1 MTAYTGY
8 IAAIGT
14 SICWTFTSVFFTLS
28 GRQVGSPVVNR
39 TRLLLALIFS
49 IIMHTIMLGEVF
61 PFHAEPFRF
70 TWLGLS
76 ALIGY
81 VLGDA
86 SLFQAFVMIGP
97 RLSML
102 LMALGPVFNTVFG
115 WVLFHEKLSQQEL
128 IGIALTVVGVI
139 MVVTDRRNGE
149 AELQPD
155 EEKPQPR
162 RYLIGVLFGLGG
174 SLGQAGGLLVSK
186 LGMAGDFSALS
197 GNLIRLLTATVI
209 IWAITLARGQAKAG
223 FVTLKENPRALKTIV
238 GGALVGPFIG
248 VWLSLIAVQ
257 KAPLGIATT
266 LTSLAPIFLLP
277 VGALLFKE
285 KIGLRAIGGTLLA
298 MIGTAILFL
307 PPDLILAFSLF

>member
-1 MTAYTGY
+1 MTAYIGY

-28 GRQVGSPVVNR
+28 GRQVGSPIVNR
-39 TRLLLALIFS
+39 TRLLLAMIFAT
-49 IIMHTIMLGEVF
+49 ITHTIILGQIF
-61 PFHAEPFRF
+61 PFDAEPKRF

-102 LMALGPVFNTVFG
+102 LMALGPVFNTILG
-115 WVLFHEKLSQQEL
+115 WVLFNEELSRQEL
-128 IGIALTVVGVI
+128 LGIALTVAGVI
-139 MVVTDRRNGE
+139 LVVTDRKNGE
-149 AELQPD
+149 TESQTGQ
-155 EEKPQPR
+155 EKPQPR

-186 LGMAGDFSALS
+186 LGVAGDFPALS
-197 GNLIRLLTATVI
+197 GNLIRLVTATII
-209 IWAITLARGQAKAG
+209 IWAITVVRGQAKAG
-223 FVTLKENPRALKTIV
+223 FVTLKENPRALQAIV
-238 GGALVGPFIG
+238 GGAMVGPFIG

-257 KAPLGIATT
+257 KAPLGIAST

-277 VGALLFKE
+277 VGAMLFKE
-285 KIGLRAIGGTLLA
+285 KIGLRAIAGTVAA
-298 MIGTAILFL
+298 MFGTAILFL
-307 PPDLILAFSLF
+307 PPNLMFTFRLL